1 MLSNKETTVKENT
14 KVKENTNMKVINEE
28 ELLYTAILEDN
39 FELAEKLIITGVWS
53 LRASNLAL
61 LKQYHDLYHVIKQNH
76 PMMKM

>member
-1 MLSNKETTVKENT
+1 MESNNKKTES
-14 KVKENTNMKVINEE
+14 KVIDEE

-39 FELAEKLIITGVWS
+39 FELAEKLIISGVWS

-61 LKQYHDLYHVIKQNH
+61 LKQYNDLYHGIKQNH

>member
-1 MLSNKETTVKENT
+1 MESNNKKPEP
-14 KVKENTNMKVINEE
+14 KVIDEE

-39 FELAEKLIITGVWS
+39 FELAIKLIISGVWS

-61 LKQYHDLYHVIKQNH
+61 LKQYHDLYHGIKQNH

>member
-1 MLSNKETTVKENT
+1 MDTNNNATVVTETSKT
-14 KVKENTNMKVINEE
+14 TNVKVINEE

-61 LKQYHDLYHVIKQNH
+61 LKQYHDLYHGIKQNH
-76 PMMKM
+76 PMFKM